1 METMEP
7 HRAVSRVTGRIVRVL
22 MFLPI
27 FLIFFA
33 LLVWAVNALWNGLMP
48 NIFGL
53 PAITYWQALG
63 LMVLSWIL
71 FGGLRGRS
79 GHGAWR
85 YDMRR
90 RWARMSPAEREEF
103 VRGLR
108 DRCGGMAPPEPGP
121 TE

>member
-1 METMEP
+1 METLRP
-7 HRAVSRVTGRIVRVL
+7 HRAASRIVRVL
-22 MFLPI
+22 MLLPI
-27 FLIFFA
+27 FLVFFA
-33 LLVWAVNALWNGLMP
+33 LLVWGVNALWNGLMP
-48 NIFGL
+48 DIFGL

-79 GHGAWR
+79 GHRSWR

-103 VRGLR
+103 VRGLHS
-108 DRCGGMAPPEPGP
+108 RCGETPPPEAPPEPKA
-121 TE
+121 

>member
-1 METMEP
+1 METMRP
-7 HRAVSRVTGRIVRVL
+7 HRAVSRIVRVL
-22 MFLPI
+22 MLLPI

-53 PAITYWQALG
+53 RTITYWQALG

-79 GHGAWR
+79 GHGPWR
-85 YDMRR
+85 YGMRR
-90 RWARMSPAEREEF
+90 RWERMTPAEREEF
-103 VRGLR
+103 VKGLR
-108 DRCGGMAPPEPGP
+108 SRCGEPPPAES
-121 TE
+121 EQKA